1 MLSTDQLEYTGYWNL
16 IKSNPRKGVSFMKGA
31 LSNPKTAEE
40 LINNLN
46 AIKAI
51 ISLSSNPT
59 HDKKIINMV
68 MTSKYRDTA
77 LQKISNIFY
86 PGQTL
91 KDVLNSETKQVEI
104 QQNPVLQRTLG
115 EYTKLVALPIFRGF
129 NVNSDSYTTLD
140 EVFSASTLQNLTPN
154 NEVNN
159 YMAQALWV
167 SPSFIDRL
175 LENPVYIDNFISV
188 LKNKNNTIFNIIN
201 IVSYRIARQYELW
214 KAQYPNGVSR
224 FVEQRWWV
232 TDGRF
237 VKNCIDSQEFME
249 HMFAYNT
256 SRQDSNIMYIYFRSN
271 PIVKH
276 WIQNSVGAAIGLEK
290 LQKKNDNGKLQYIED
305 FVTSGDKQQMFYKD
319 IPSNYQGTIY
329 DFSDGEWY
337 EIEIYEG
344 SYSLYCRRDMSA
356 SYSDSDRLYG
366 SPISGNGYV
375 YRHLG
380 QGRLTIKTSSRTI
393 VYIYKR
399 TYNPQTAPILVD
411 LE

>member
-68 MTSKYRDTA
+68 MTSKYRDAA

-91 KDVLNSETKQVEI
+91 KDVLNSETKQIEI

-115 EYTKLVALPIFRGF
+115 EYTKLVALPMFRVA
-129 NVNSDSYTTLD
+129 NVSSDSYTTLD
-140 EVFSASTLQNLTPN
+140 EVFSASTLQNLIPSS
-154 NEVNN
+154 EVR
-159 YMAQALWV
+159 L
-167 SPSFIDRL
+167 SFIDRL
-175 LENPVYIDNFISV
+175 LENPVYIDNFTSV
-188 LKNKNNTIFNIIN
+188 LKNKSYSNLAIIYY
-201 IVSYRIARQYELW
+201 IVSERIARQYELW
-214 KAQYPNGVSR
+214 KAQYPNEVSR
-224 FVEQRWWV
+224 FVEQSWWA

-237 VKNCIDSQEFME
+237 AKNCIDSQEFME
-249 HMFAYNT
+249 HVFAYNV
-256 SRQDSNIMYIYFRSN
+256 SQQSSNTLYTYFRGN

-276 WIQNSVGAAIGLEK
+276 WIQNSVGAAIGLKK
-290 LQKKNDNGKLQYIED
+290 LHMDNNSDKLDYIAG
-305 FVTSGDKQQMFYKD
+305 FIPRGNKSRIFYNQ
-319 IPSNYQGTIY
+319 IPSNYQETIY
-329 DFSDGEWY
+329 DFSEGEWY
-337 EIEIYEG
+337 GIEIYG
-344 SYSLYCRRDMSA
+344 NPASLYCRRDMSA
-356 SYSDSDRLYG
+356 SYSDSDKLYG
-366 SPISGNGYV
+366 SANSGKYV
-375 YRHLG
+375 CYHLG
-380 QGRLTIKTSSRTI
+380 KGRLTIKTSQSVSVT
-393 VYIYKR
+393 IYKY
-399 TYNPQTAPILVD
+399 TYNPQIEPILVD